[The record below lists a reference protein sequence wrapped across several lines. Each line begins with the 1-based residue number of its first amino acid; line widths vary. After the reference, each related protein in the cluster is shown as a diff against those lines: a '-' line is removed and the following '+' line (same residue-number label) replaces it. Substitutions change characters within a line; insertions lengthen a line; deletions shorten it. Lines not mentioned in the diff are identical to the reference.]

1 VTAVKLLV
9 FELGDKPVTTTDA
22 QVRIAMRERTKGK
35 SQEQAAAKANLRSR
49 KTVSKYEKLALSPTE
64 KSKPRAHRTRPD
76 AFAED
81 WPELEKM
88 LADAPELEAKALFD
102 WLAEK
107 QPDKYQEGQL
117 RTLQRRVSRWRAFNQ
132 GQIATLDQ
140 VRQPG
145 EMMQLDGTWMSELMV
160 TIAAQPFKH
169 MLIHC
174 ILPYSNWEW
183 GRVVQSE
190 SLNAVRLGLQS
201 ALLKLGYR
209 PRIIQTD
216 NSSAATRR
224 LRSGEAGQERA
235 HTAEYLAILDHFGLE
250 AQTIHIGASNE
261 NGDVEAG
268 NGSLKRAI
276 NQQLL
281 LRGSRDFDNL
291 EAYELFLFGL
301 MDKRNKQ
308 RQTRLN
314 EELAVMTPVTQ
325 APLAVSSQQRVRVSQ
340 GSLIRV
346 LEKTYS
352 VPTSLIGKMVV
363 VYTHEWS
370 LEVYYASQLV
380 ERIPRLIGV
389 DVHQVNYRHVI
400 DSLLRKPGGFRHYRY
415 RDDLFP
421 SLVFRRVWETL
432 DKRYSPRRA
441 DLTYLRILHL
451 AARHLECDVAA
462 ALELLLAEEENK
474 TWSDL
479 DVAEMLTMRVM
490 ETPNLT
496 QPIVEL
502 HLYDQLL
509 LNGGGL

>member
-1 VTAVKLLV
+1 MTA
-9 FELGDKPVTTTDA
+9 TDA

-35 SQEQAAAKANLRSR
+35 NQEQAAAKANLRSR
-49 KTVSKYEKLALSPTE
+49 KTVSKYEKQALGPGE
-64 KSKPRAHRTRPD
+64 VARPRVYRTRPD

-88 LADAPELEAKALFD
+88 LTDAPELEAKALFN

-107 QPDKYQEGQL
+107 EPGKYQEGQL
-117 RTLQRRVSRWRAFNQ
+117 RTLQRRVSQWRAVHQ
-132 GQIATLDQ
+132 KQTASLDQ
-140 VRQPG
+140 LRQPG
-145 EMMQLDGTWMSELMV
+145 EMMQLDGTWMNELEV
-160 TIAAQPFKH
+160 TIAGQPFRH

-174 ILPYSNWEW
+174 VLPYSNWEW

-209 PRIIQTD
+209 PRLIQTD

-224 LRSGEAGQERA
+224 LRHDETGIERGY
-235 HTAEYLAILDHFGLE
+235 TSEYLALLDHFGLT

-261 NGDVEAG
+261 NGDVEAS

-276 NQQLL
+276 HQQLL
-281 LRGSRDFDNL
+281 LRGSRDFESL
-291 EAYELFLFGL
+291 AAYELFLFGV

-308 RQTRLN
+308 RQARLD
-314 EELAVMTPVTQ
+314 EELAVMTPVTEV
-325 APLAVSSQQRVRVSQ
+325 PLATSGKQRVRVSQ
-340 GSLIRV
+340 GSLIHI
-346 LEKTYS
+346 LGKTYS
-352 VPTSLIGKMVV
+352 VPTSLIGRMVIV
-363 VYTHEWS
+363 HIHEWS
-370 LEVYYASQLV
+370 LEVYFASQLI

-389 DVHQVNYRHVI
+389 DTHQVNYRHVI
-400 DSLLRKPGGFRHYRY
+400 DSLLRKPGGFRQYRY

-421 SLVFRRVWETL
+421 SLIFRQAWEVL
-432 DKRYSPRRA
+432 DKRYEPRRA

-451 AARHLECDVAA
+451 AARHLQCDVAA
-462 ALELLLAEEENK
+462 ALELLLADETNP

-479 DVAEMLTMRVM
+479 DVAEMVTMKS
-490 ETPNLT
+490 PLAPSLT
-496 QPIVEL
+496 QPLVEL

-509 LNGGGL
+509 SGGGL